1 MVEEFDSDCSK
12 FERVSDFHSK
22 TFGGP
27 TDNLDIDDWG
37 TCMEGPRTA
46 IPLKKME

>member
-1 MVEEFDSDCSK
+1 MVEEFDS
-12 FERVSDFHSK
+12 ELTRLRVSDFHSK

-37 TCMEGPRTA
+37 TVWKVPGLPS
-46 IPLKKME
+46 